1 MAHCLGGG
9 SVISDRNYE
18 LFCRIFP
25 LKNTIRYSIEK
36 KKKYKSLFF
45 DRTLLQAI
53 C

>member
-25 LKNTIRYSIEK
+25 LNLKIMK
-36 KKKYKSLFF
+36 
-45 DRTLLQAI
+45 
-53 C
+53 